1 MGTHGSLGSHPGRV
15 DDRGLSGLD
24 RASRGGEQRP
34 PSTWREESATK
45 AGQGLCSWARR
56 SQLQRK
62 AQEHGLGHLKHQ
74 EHGLGHLKHQLQR
87 QVAPA

>member
-1 MGTHGSLGSHPGRV
+1 M
-15 DDRGLSGLD
+15 DDRRLSGLD

-74 EHGLGHLKHQLQR
+74 EHGLGHLKHQEHGLGHLKHQLRR